1 MRMPLLQVKELTA
14 IFDSKTR
21 EAVKAVDRVS
31 FSIWPGQ
38 VLGLV
43 GESGSGKT
51 VTALSIL
58 NLLSFKKGRIHSG
71 EIIYKGK
78 NVLSLP
84 EKKLRKIRGSEI
96 AIIFQEPMTSLN
108 PVLHVGLQ
116 ITEVIRTHLSVSP
129 RDANFRAV
137 NLLKRVGIPDAERRM
152 KTYPHQLSGGMRQRV
167 MISMALACSPALLI
181 ADEPTTALDVT
192 IQRQI
197 LDYLKQVM
205 KEGRM
210 SMLFISHDLGVIGEM
225 CDRVMVMYAG
235 RILEAGT
242 TLEILKTPLHPY
254 TRALVNVSS
263 GFWLRGQKLPV
274 VPGSVPDLSNLPKG
288 CKFHPRCPQVHKLC
302 REAEPTLKSFQNA
315 DLPGEERWVRCWKYT
330 KICEKGSNP

>member
-1 MRMPLLQVKELTA
+1 MPLLQVKELTA

-181 ADEPTTALDVT
+181 ADEPTTALDV
-192 IQRQI
+192 
-197 LDYLKQVM
+197 
-205 KEGRM
+205 
-210 SMLFISHDLGVIGEM
+210 
-225 CDRVMVMYAG
+225 
-235 RILEAGT
+235 
-242 TLEILKTPLHPY
+242 
-254 TRALVNVSS
+254 
-263 GFWLRGQKLPV
+263 
-274 VPGSVPDLSNLPKG
+274 
-288 CKFHPRCPQVHKLC
+288 
-302 REAEPTLKSFQNA
+302 
-315 DLPGEERWVRCWKYT
+315 
-330 KICEKGSNP
+330 